1 MIILQDGSNST
12 VTNIFKVALLPQEIF
27 SKALEIC
34 QLYEDGEL
42 APPLT
47 SKQRMRKYISP
58 SSFNFL
64 KGLDPLK
71 DEDQLKIELSS
82 SFSSALSAALTSS
95 GCILFS
101 SICCLLMLDIK
112 IVIITISHRYE
123 DIFYRKIVVHLA
135 LTTHFSVQFARSF
148 ACVTWRGKRRKARSL
163 LETSSSCSKTGQV
176 F

>member
-27 SKALEIC
+27 SKALKIC

-71 DEDQLKIELSS
+71 DEDQLKIDSM
-82 SFSSALSAALTSS
+82 LTS
-95 GCILFS
+95 
-101 SICCLLMLDIK
+101 
-112 IVIITISHRYE
+112 
-123 DIFYRKIVVHLA
+123 
-135 LTTHFSVQFARSF
+135 
-148 ACVTWRGKRRKARSL
+148 
-163 LETSSSCSKTGQV
+163 
-176 F
+176 